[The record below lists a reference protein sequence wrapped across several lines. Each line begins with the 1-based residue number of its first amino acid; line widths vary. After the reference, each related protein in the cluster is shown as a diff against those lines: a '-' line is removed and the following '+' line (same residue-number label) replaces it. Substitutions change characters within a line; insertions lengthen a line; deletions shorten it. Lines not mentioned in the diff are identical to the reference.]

1 MLKKLLLLSLVV
13 VSMTSCYTTTTVST
27 AKYSVSLLDKDN
39 NKIDTAGILVFRD
52 SSIDAFFDFK
62 EKDLS
67 VSIKN
72 KTDKSIKL
80 IWDETLFIVDGSS
93 SKVMHEGIKFA
104 NRNEFM
110 PPSVIPTNYT
120 ISDVVIPTNNVY
132 YKEGYYSQYGST
144 PPSWEKE
151 PLLPSTLNKDS
162 KIQLYMPLII
172 NGETKEY
179 NFTFNVENKDT
190 YLSNKKELNSSKSIL
205 LVTILTLI
213 PLTILMS
220 GGQ

>member
-1 MLKKLLLLSLVV
+1 MKKLLLLLCIV
-13 VSMTSCYTTTTVST
+13 VSMSSCYTTSTIST
-27 AKYSVSLLDKDN
+27 ATYSMSLLDKDN
-39 NKIDTAGILVFRD
+39 NKIDTSGILVYSD
-52 SSIDAFFDFK
+52 SLIDARFDFEEK
-62 EKDLS
+62 ELGFG
-67 VSIKN
+67 ITN
-72 KTDKSIKL
+72 KTNKTIKI
-80 IWDETLFIVDGSS
+80 IWDETLFIVDGNS

-104 NRNEFM
+104 NRNEYM
-110 PPSVIPTNYT
+110 PPSVIPTSNT
-120 ISDVVIPTNNVY
+120 LADVIIPTNNVY

-151 PLLPSTLNKDS
+151 PLLPSTLSKDS
-162 KIQLYMPLII
+162 KIQVYMPMII

-179 NFTFNVENKDT
+179 NFTFNTED
-190 YLSNKKELNSSKSIL
+190 KKTTTIEKRELNSSRSIL

>member
-13 VSMTSCYTTTTVST
+13 VSMSSCYTTSTVST
-27 AKYSVSLLDKDN
+27 AKYSVSLRDKEN

-52 SSIDAFFDFK
+52 SLIDAFFDFK

-80 IWDETLFIVDGSS
+80 VWDETLFIVDGSS
-93 SKVMHEGIKFA
+93 SKVMHEGIKYT
-104 NRNEFM
+104 NRNQSM
-110 PPSVIPTNYT
+110 PPSVIPANYA
-120 ISDVVIPTNNVY
+120 ISDVIVPTNNVY
-132 YKEGYYSQYGST
+132 WREGYYGQYGST
-144 PPSWEKE
+144 PGGWEQE
-151 PLLPSTLNKDS
+151 TLLPSTLDKDA

-179 NFTFNVENKDT
+179 NFTFNVDNKDT
-190 YLSNKKELNSSKSIL
+190 YLSNKKELNSGKSIL

-213 PLTILMS
+213 PLTLLMS